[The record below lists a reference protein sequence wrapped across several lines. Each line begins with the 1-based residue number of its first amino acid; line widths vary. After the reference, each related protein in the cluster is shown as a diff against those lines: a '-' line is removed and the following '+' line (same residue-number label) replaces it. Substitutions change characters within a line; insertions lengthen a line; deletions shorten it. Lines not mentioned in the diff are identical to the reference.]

1 MMTGEM
7 GRSLQG
13 PGEIGSPFQGRKKL
27 PRQKRGS
34 DSPIS
39 LLGII
44 EGLPHARHWVGSWR
58 GGGRLWRWE
67 MWLLHEEA
75 MVQPSHGPQGSPQ
88 LCALDLL
95 SDFGDQGLYP
105 SLKQSRKLA
114 PGTVRGQGQA
124 WSPPDRAEAEE
135 VDMRRSLP
143 LHGPALL
150 CLCRWW
156 CVSDVTG
163 GTFHFYC
170 CEWAFFSLPTPC
182 NLGLFW
188 IFFFNSIPGV
198 RGLQGLQ
205 PQDVSQRS

>member
-1 MMTGEM
+1 MAGWGAALEM
-7 GRSLQG
+7 GDVASAWG
-13 PGEIGSPFQGRKKL
+13 
-27 PRQKRGS
+27 
-34 DSPIS
+34 
-39 LLGII
+39 
-44 EGLPHARHWVGSWR
+44 
-58 GGGRLWRWE
+58 
-67 MWLLHEEA
+67 
-75 MVQPSHGPQGSPQ
+75 SHGPAQPWTPRQPPALCSWPPQ
-88 LCALDLL
+88 WLC
-95 SDFGDQGLYP
+95 FGDQGLYP

-205 PQDVSQRS
+205 PQDVSQRSWCPRPSAPTAFLLPVT

>member
-1 MMTGEM
+1 MLKEKRERTEGEMMTGEM

-95 SDFGDQGLYP
+95 SDSVSVTRDC
-105 SLKQSRKLA
+105 
-114 PGTVRGQGQA
+114 T
-124 WSPPDRAEAEE
+124 
-135 VDMRRSLP
+135 
-143 LHGPALL
+143 LH
-150 CLCRWW
+150 
-156 CVSDVTG
+156 
-163 GTFHFYC
+163 
-170 CEWAFFSLPTPC
+170 
-182 NLGLFW
+182 
-188 IFFFNSIPGV
+188 
-198 RGLQGLQ
+198 
-205 PQDVSQRS
+205 